1 MEKSKV
7 MMHEKFGEK
16 SFQTIIGNLLRYG
29 VWISLSVAF
38 IGGIVYL
45 MHHGN
50 DIEDYSVFKENDR
63 NIFEVITAVV
73 NGVISGSGEFL
84 IFFGIILLFLT
95 PCFQGFTFSF
105 LFFDRERLFV
115 CYYYADC
122 YSDYYNQYFIWIFS
136 LICCC
141 RL

>member
-7 MMHEKFGEK
+7 MTDEKFGEK
-16 SFQTIIGNLLRYG
+16 DFQTIIGNLLRYG

-63 NIFEVITAVV
+63 NIFEVIAAVV

-95 PCFQGFTFSF
+95 PVFRVLLSLFSF
-105 LFFDRERLFV
+105 MIEK
-115 CYYYADC
+115 
-122 YSDYYNQYFIWIFS
+122 DYLYVVITLIVILIIITSISFGFS
-136 LICCC
+136 H
-141 RL
+141 

>member
-1 MEKSKV
+1 MDLMEKSKV
-7 MMHEKFGEK
+7 MTHEKFGEK
-16 SFQTIIGNLLRYG
+16 DFQTIIGNLLRYG

-63 NIFEVITAVV
+63 NIFEVISSVV

-95 PCFQGFTFSF
+95 PVFRVLLSLFSF
-105 LFFDRERLFV
+105 LIEK
-115 CYYYADC
+115 
-122 YSDYYNQYFIWIFS
+122 DYLYVVITLIVILIIITSISFGFS
-136 LICCC
+136 H
-141 RL
+141 

>member
-7 MMHEKFGEK
+7 MTHEKFGEK

-95 PCFQGFTFSF
+95 PVFRVLLSLFSF
-105 LFFDRERLFV
+105 LIEK
-115 CYYYADC
+115 
-122 YSDYYNQYFIWIFS
+122 DYLYVVITLIVILIIITSISFGFS
-136 LICCC
+136 H
-141 RL
+141 

>member
-7 MMHEKFGEK
+7 MQHEKFGEK
-16 SFQTIIGNLLRYG
+16 DFQTIIGNLLRYG

-63 NIFEVITAVV
+63 NIFEVVGTVIK
-73 NGVISGSGEFL
+73 GVFSGSGEYL

-95 PCFQGFTFSF
+95 PVFRVLLSLFSF
-105 LFFDRERLFV
+105 LIEK
-115 CYYYADC
+115 
-122 YSDYYNQYFIWIFS
+122 DYLYVVITLIVILIIITSISFGFS
-136 LICCC
+136 H
-141 RL
+141 

>member
-7 MMHEKFGEK
+7 MTHEKFGEK

-95 PCFQGFTFSF
+95 PVFRVILSLFSF
-105 LFFDRERLFV
+105 LIEK
-115 CYYYADC
+115 
-122 YSDYYNQYFIWIFS
+122 DYLYVIITLIVILIIITSISFGFS
-136 LICCC
+136 H
-141 RL
+141 